1 MKTIKYL
8 FFLSILH
15 TAEFLLIRC
24 TDVFP
29 ISRVLMCGGK
39 QDRDVFLAQ
48 MSVSGRLLYSVQ
60 ASL

>member
-1 MKTIKYL
+1 MKTLKYL

-15 TAEFLLIRC
+15 TAEFLPHILTHIPHILRC

-29 ISRVLMCGGK
+29 VFHELMCEGK

-48 MSVSGRLLYSVQ
+48 MSVS
-60 ASL
+60 